1 MLALAMMATM
11 MMVMMLLLGDQGD
24 DDDDDDDDDGR
35 DKGFCNCHASSATQH
50 HAFHPPAHYRTHHRC
65 PGMVSV
71 MLAQYHEQGNDSRY
85 AAVTTIK
92 RRRLPQ

>member
-11 MMVMMLLLGDQGD
+11 MMVMMLLFGDHG
-24 DDDDDDDDDGR
+24 DDDDDDDDGR
-35 DKGFCNCHASSATQH
+35 DKGFCNCHASSATH
-50 HAFHPPAHYRTHHRC
+50 HLAFHPPAHYRTHHRC
-65 PGMVSV
+65 PAMVSV

-85 AAVTTIK
+85 AAVTTIQ